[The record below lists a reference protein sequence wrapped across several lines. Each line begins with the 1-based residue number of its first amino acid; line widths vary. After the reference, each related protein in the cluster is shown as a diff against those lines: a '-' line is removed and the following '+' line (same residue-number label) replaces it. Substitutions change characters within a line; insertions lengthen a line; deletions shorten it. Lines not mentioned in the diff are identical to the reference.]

1 MHVLRQADQI
11 LELGVLVEVVLL
23 TCSNRGSSVVLE
35 TSHCRVQLLVERASF
50 VPYLGLNVSE
60 RVNQLDC
67 TLLDRCAINC
77 EPFTVSAGSR
87 QVV

>member
-11 LELGVLVEVVLL
+11 LELGVLVEVILL

-35 TSHCRVQLLVERASF
+35 TSHGRVQLLVKCAGF
-50 VPYLGLNVSE
+50 VPYLGLNVGE

-67 TLLDRCAINC
+67 TLLDRCAINS
-77 EPFTVSAGSR
+77 EPFTISAGGW